1 MSTTKNI
8 EVGKKVIQ
16 IEAQAVAAIS
26 DRINEQ
32 FENAVNAVLNCKGR
46 LIVLGVGKSGL
57 ISQKIA
63 STMASTGTPAHFVH
77 PGDAFHGDLG
87 MITSDDVVLMISNS
101 GETHELVQIIPA
113 IRKKEVKIIG
123 MVGKE
128 KSRLYNDVDIVLNTS
143 VEKEACTLDLA
154 PTAST
159 TATLAMG
166 DALAVALLE
175 SRGFNAQ
182 DFAELHPGG
191 SLGKKL
197 LLTLDRLVHTGQDIP
212 FVNVDTSVKDALL
225 TISDKGLGVTGV
237 LDHDENLIGIITD
250 GDIRR
255 GLLNNLNLDNKCHE
269 IMNKNPKSAK
279 INQLSYIKNLLQ
291 THQYIPIVDDSNNI
305 IKIVSSTDM
314 QVEQRNQCTTLIMA
328 GGKGER
334 LHPLTLKTP
343 KPKKP

>member
-1 MSTTKNI
+1 MSGTKNI
-8 EVGKKVIQ
+8 EVGKRVIQ

-128 KSRLYNDVDIVLNTS
+128 KSTLYNDVDIILNTS

-197 LLTLDRLVHTGQDIP
+197 LLTLDQLVHTGQDIP
-212 FVNVDTSVKDALL
+212 FVNIDTSVKDALL

-237 LDHDENLIGIITD
+237 LDHDDKLIGIITD

-255 GLLNNLNLDNKCHE
+255 GLERDGNNLFNKTAE
-269 IMNKNPKSAK
+269 FLMSKNP
-279 INQLSYIKNLLQ
+279 ITI
-291 THQYIPIVDDSNNI
+291 
-305 IKIVSSTDM
+305 STD
-314 QVEQRNQCTTLIMA
+314 TLALAALELMEEHNITCLFVYSSPRS
-328 GGKGER
+328 K
-334 LHPLTLKTP
+334 
-343 KPKKP
+343 

>member
-1 MSTTKNI
+1 MSDTKNI
-8 EVGKKVIQ
+8 EIGKNVIQ
-16 IEAQAVAAIS
+16 IEAAAVSAIA
-26 DRINEQ
+26 DRINQQ
-32 FENAVNAVLNCKGR
+32 FENAVNTILDCKGR

-87 MITSDDVVLMISNS
+87 MITKEDVVLMISNS
-101 GETHELVQIIPA
+101 GETHELIQIIPA
-113 IRKKEVKIIG
+113 IRKKDVPVIG
-123 MVGKE
+123 MIGKE
-128 KSRLYNDVDIVLNTS
+128 DSSLYNDVDIILDTS

-166 DALAVALLE
+166 DALAVALFE

-197 LLTLDRLVHTGQDIP
+197 LLTLDQLVHTGDEIP
-212 FVNVDTSVKDALL
+212 FVNKGTSVKDALL

-237 LDHDENLIGIITD
+237 LDSKDKLVGIITD

-255 GLLNNLNLDNKCHE
+255 GLERGD
-269 IMNKNPKSAK
+269 
-279 INQLSYIKNLLQ
+279 
-291 THQYIPIVDDSNNI
+291 NNI
-305 IKIVSSTDM
+305 FNQTAEFLMSKDPISITSNTLAIAALELMEEHNITSLFVYSSPDLIKPDGIVHIHD
-314 QVEQRNQCTTLIMA
+314 I
-328 GGKGER
+328 
-334 LHPLTLKTP
+334 LKTGVQ
-343 KPKKP
+343 

>member
-1 MSTTKNI
+1 MSNSKNI
-8 EVGKKVIQ
+8 EVGKNVIK
-16 IEAQAVAAIS
+16 IEAQAVAAIA
-26 DRINEQ
+26 DRIGNE
-32 FENAVNAVLNCKGR
+32 FDHAVNAILNCKGR
-46 LIVLGVGKSGL
+46 LIILGMGKSGL

-77 PGDAFHGDLG
+77 PADAFHGDLG
-87 MITSDDVVLMISNS
+87 MITKEDVVLMVSNS
-101 GETHELVQIIPA
+101 GETHELLEIIPSLK
-113 IRKKEVKIIG
+113 RKAVPTIS

-128 KSRLYNDVDIVLNTS
+128 NSTLFKNTDYALDTS

-197 LLTLDRLVHTGQDIP
+197 LLKVDQLIHKDNEIP
-212 FVNVDTSVKDALL
+212 FVHRNTSLKDALL
-225 TISDKGLGVTGV
+225 TISEKGLGITGV
-237 LDHDENLIGIITD
+237 LDEKDNLIGIITD

-255 GLLNNLNLDNKCHE
+255 GIEKSGNNIFDKTAEDFMSL
-269 IMNKNPKSAK
+269 NPKT
-279 INQLSYIKNLLQ
+279 I
-291 THQYIPIVDDSNNI
+291 
-305 IKIVSSTDM
+305 STD
-314 QVEQRNQCTTLIMA
+314 TLAITALETMEKYNITSLFVYSSNDLKKPD
-328 GGKGER
+328 GIV
-334 LHPLTLKTP
+334 HIHDILKTGI
-343 KPKKP
+343 K

>member
-1 MSTTKNI
+1 MSDTKNI
-8 EVGKKVIQ
+8 EIGKNVIQ
-16 IEAQAVAAIS
+16 IEAAAVSAIA
-26 DRINEQ
+26 DRINQQ
-32 FENAVNAVLNCKGR
+32 FENAVNTILDCRGR

-87 MITSDDVVLMISNS
+87 MITKEDVVLMISKS

-113 IRKKEVKIIG
+113 IRKKEVPVIG
-123 MVGKE
+123 MIGKE
-128 KSRLYNDVDIVLNTS
+128 DSSLYNDVDIILNTS

-166 DALAVALLE
+166 DALAVALFE

-197 LLTLDRLVHTGQDIP
+197 LLTLDQLVHTGDEIP
-212 FVNVDTSVKDALL
+212 FVNKGTSLKDALL

-237 LDHDENLIGIITD
+237 LDSEDKLVGIITD

-255 GLLNNLNLDNKCHE
+255 GLERGD
-269 IMNKNPKSAK
+269 
-279 INQLSYIKNLLQ
+279 
-291 THQYIPIVDDSNNI
+291 NNI
-305 IKIVSSTDM
+305 FNQTAEFLMSKDPISITSNTLAIAALELMEEHNITSLFVYSSPDLIKPDGIVHIHD
-314 QVEQRNQCTTLIMA
+314 I
-328 GGKGER
+328 
-334 LHPLTLKTP
+334 LKTGVQ
-343 KPKKP
+343 

>member
-1 MSTTKNI
+1 MSDTKNI
-8 EVGKKVIQ
+8 QIGKNVIQ
-16 IEAQAVAAIS
+16 IEAQAVSAIA
-26 DRINEQ
+26 DRINQQ
-32 FENAVNAVLNCKGR
+32 FETAVNTILDCKGR
-46 LIVLGVGKSGL
+46 LIVLGIGKSGL

-63 STMASTGTPAHFVH
+63 STMASTGTPAHFVP

-87 MITSDDVVLMISNS
+87 MITTEDVVLMISNS

-113 IRKKEVKIIG
+113 IRKKEVPIIG

-128 KSRLYNDVDIVLNTS
+128 GSSLYNDVDIILDTS

-166 DALAVALLE
+166 DALAVALFE

-197 LLTLDRLVHTGQDIP
+197 LLTLDQLVHTGDDIP
-212 FVNVDTSVKDALL
+212 FVNKGTSVKDALL

-237 LDHDENLIGIITD
+237 LDSEDKLVGIITD

-255 GLLNNLNLDNKCHE
+255 GIEKGD
-269 IMNKNPKSAK
+269 
-279 INQLSYIKNLLQ
+279 
-291 THQYIPIVDDSNNI
+291 NNI
-305 IKIVSSTDM
+305 FNQNAEFLMSKDPISITSDTLAIAALELMEDHNITSLFVYSSPDLSKPDGIVHIHD
-314 QVEQRNQCTTLIMA
+314 I
-328 GGKGER
+328 
-334 LHPLTLKTP
+334 LKTGVQ
-343 KPKKP
+343 

>member
-1 MSTTKNI
+1 MSDTKNI
-8 EVGKKVIQ
+8 EIGKNVIQ
-16 IEAQAVAAIS
+16 IEAAAVSAIA
-26 DRINEQ
+26 DRINQQ
-32 FENAVNAVLNCKGR
+32 FENAVNIILDCKGR

-87 MITSDDVVLMISNS
+87 MITKEDVVLMISNS
-101 GETHELVQIIPA
+101 GETHELIQIIPA
-113 IRKKEVKIIG
+113 IRKKEVSIIG
-123 MVGKE
+123 MIGKE
-128 KSRLYNDVDIVLNTS
+128 GSSLYNDVDIILDTS

-166 DALAVALLE
+166 DALAVALFE
-175 SRGFNAQ
+175 SKGFNAQ

-197 LLTLDRLVHTGQDIP
+197 LLTLDQLVHTGDEIP
-212 FVNVDTSVKDALL
+212 FVNKGTSVKDALL

-237 LDHDENLIGIITD
+237 LDSKDKLVGIITD

-255 GLLNNLNLDNKCHE
+255 GLERGD
-269 IMNKNPKSAK
+269 
-279 INQLSYIKNLLQ
+279 
-291 THQYIPIVDDSNNI
+291 NNI
-305 IKIVSSTDM
+305 FNQTAEFLMSKDPISITGDTLAIAALELMEEHNITSLFVYSSPDLSKPDGIVHIHD
-314 QVEQRNQCTTLIMA
+314 I
-328 GGKGER
+328 
-334 LHPLTLKTP
+334 LKTGVQ
-343 KPKKP
+343 

>member
-1 MSTTKNI
+1 MSDTKNI
-8 EVGKKVIQ
+8 EIGKNVIQ
-16 IEAQAVAAIS
+16 IEAEAVSAIA
-26 DRINEQ
+26 DRINQQ
-32 FENAVNAVLNCKGR
+32 FENAVNTILDCKGR

-87 MITSDDVVLMISNS
+87 MITKEDVVLMISNS
-101 GETHELVQIIPA
+101 GETHELIQIIPA
-113 IRKKEVKIIG
+113 IRKKEVPVIG
-123 MVGKE
+123 MIGKE
-128 KSRLYNDVDIVLNTS
+128 GSSLYNDVDIILDTS

-166 DALAVALLE
+166 DALAVALFE

-197 LLTLDRLVHTGQDIP
+197 LLTLDQLVHTGDEIP
-212 FVNVDTSVKDALL
+212 FVNKGTSVKDALL

-237 LDHDENLIGIITD
+237 LDSKDKLVGIITD

-255 GLLNNLNLDNKCHE
+255 GLERGDNNIFNQTAEFLMSKDPISIASNALAIAALE
-269 IMNKNPKSAK
+269 IMEEHNITSLFVYSSPD
-279 INQLSYIKNLLQ
+279 LSK
-291 THQYIPIVDDSNNI
+291 PDGIVHIHDI
-305 IKIVSSTDM
+305 
-314 QVEQRNQCTTLIMA
+314 
-328 GGKGER
+328 
-334 LHPLTLKTP
+334 LKTGVQ
-343 KPKKP
+343 

>member
-1 MSTTKNI
+1 MSDTKNI
-8 EVGKKVIQ
+8 QIGKNVIQ
-16 IEAQAVAAIS
+16 IEAQAVSAIA
-26 DRINEQ
+26 DRINQQ
-32 FENAVNAVLNCKGR
+32 FENAVNTVLDCKGR

-87 MITSDDVVLMISNS
+87 MITKEDVVLMISNS

-113 IRKKEVKIIG
+113 IRKKEVPIIG

-128 KSRLYNDVDIVLNTS
+128 GSSLYNDVDIILDTS

-166 DALAVALLE
+166 DALAVALFE

-182 DFAELHPGG
+182 DYAELHPGG

-197 LLTLDRLVHTGQDIP
+197 LLTLDQLVHTGDNIP
-212 FVNVDTSVKDALL
+212 FVNKGTSVKDALL

-237 LDHDENLIGIITD
+237 LDSEDKLVGIITD

-255 GLLNNLNLDNKCHE
+255 GLEKGD
-269 IMNKNPKSAK
+269 
-279 INQLSYIKNLLQ
+279 
-291 THQYIPIVDDSNNI
+291 NNI
-305 IKIVSSTDM
+305 FNQTAEFLMSKDPISITSDTLAIAALELMEEHNITSLFVYSSPDLSKPDGIVHIHD
-314 QVEQRNQCTTLIMA
+314 I
-328 GGKGER
+328 
-334 LHPLTLKTP
+334 LKTGVQ
-343 KPKKP
+343 

>member
-1 MSTTKNI
+1 MSDTKNI
-8 EVGKKVIQ
+8 QIGKNVIQ
-16 IEAQAVAAIS
+16 IEAQAVSAIA
-26 DRINEQ
+26 DRINQQ
-32 FENAVNAVLNCKGR
+32 FETAVNTILDCKGR
-46 LIVLGVGKSGL
+46 LIVLGIGKSGL

-87 MITSDDVVLMISNS
+87 MITKEDVVLMISNS

-113 IRKKEVKIIG
+113 IRKKEVPIIG

-128 KSRLYNDVDIVLNTS
+128 GSSLYNDVDIILDTS

-166 DALAVALLE
+166 DALAVALFE

-197 LLTLDRLVHTGQDIP
+197 LLTLDQLVHTGNEIP
-212 FVNVDTSVKDALL
+212 FVNKGTSVKDALL

-237 LDHDENLIGIITD
+237 LDSEDKLIGIITD

-255 GLLNNLNLDNKCHE
+255 GLEKGD
-269 IMNKNPKSAK
+269 
-279 INQLSYIKNLLQ
+279 
-291 THQYIPIVDDSNNI
+291 NNI
-305 IKIVSSTDM
+305 FNQTAEFLMSKDPISITSDTLAIAALELMEEHNITSLFVYSSPDLSKTDGIVHIHD
-314 QVEQRNQCTTLIMA
+314 I
-328 GGKGER
+328 
-334 LHPLTLKTP
+334 LKTGLQ
-343 KPKKP
+343 KL